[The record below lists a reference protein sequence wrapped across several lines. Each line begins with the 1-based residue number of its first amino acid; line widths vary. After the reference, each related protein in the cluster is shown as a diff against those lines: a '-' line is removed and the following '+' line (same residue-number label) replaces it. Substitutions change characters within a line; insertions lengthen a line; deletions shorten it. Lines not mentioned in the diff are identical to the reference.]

1 MSKQLKPNQW
11 LELFDTYETQGIHA
25 LWFEYGA
32 YRNINKN
39 SKYLFFKKYKK
50 IFDCWMNLNHLLKYK
65 LGVTN
70 NEPVCYYSYFFDVI
84 SRENPRLNSFK
95 SSFYFYISEENK
107 N

>member
-1 MSKQLKPNQW
+1 
-11 LELFDTYETQGIHA
+11 
-25 LWFEYGA
+25 
-32 YRNINKN
+32 
-39 SKYLFFKKYKK
+39 
-50 IFDCWMNLNHLLKYK
+50 MNLNHLLKYK